1 MNISKIFKFYLI
13 LTLSLGTIAGLSYS
27 DTVKSYYSTYSATV
41 FNAFDDF
48 DENATDDF
56 FKKKPY
62 AAAYTLEEFVAPS
75 PNNFLR
81 GNRNG
86 RVVNFSIT
94 QDPEKRLVKPGTEGA
109 EIMQFVFKTGK
120 ENLEFDRVNLKI
132 VGVETHN
139 IKRAYLFEGEKLLG
153 KVSPSGEYLKF
164 DNIDYQLK
172 SNSTGVL
179 AVRLDVSD
187 KLMTHDR
194 IRLDIEN
201 AEDLSLTVG
210 GENYTL
216 NEYYPIRGEYLSIV
230 RPRVWG
236 PNWGKDEK
244 E

>member
-13 LTLSLGTIAGLSYS
+13 LTLSLGTVAGLSYS

-41 FNAFDDF
+41 FNAFDD
-48 DENATDDF
+48 NDDF

-62 AAAYTLEEFVAPS
+62 AAAYTLEEFVVPS

-86 RVVNFSIT
+86 RVINFLIT
-94 QDPEKRLVKPGTEGA
+94 QDAEKRFVKPGTKAA

-120 ENLEFDRVNLKI
+120 ENLEFDKVNLKI
-132 VGVETHN
+132 VGVESHN
-139 IKRAYLFEGEKLLG
+139 IKKAYIFEGEKLLG

-164 DNIDYQLK
+164 DDIDYELK
-172 SNSTGVL
+172 PNSTGTL

-187 KLMTHDR
+187 NLMTHDR

-216 NEYYPIRGEYLSIV
+216 NEYYPITGEYLSIAK
-230 RPRVWG
+230 PRVWG
-236 PNWGKDEK
+236 PTWGKEEK
-244 E
+244 